1 VARGPNRRVSALDVL
16 EVMVASSD
24 PAFFTSE
31 LADELDTTAQTIRNR
46 IDELEDNGYVDVKRD
61 GRSMIIWLTQEGYEH
76 YVDSR

>member
-1 VARGPNRRVSALDVL
+1 MSRGPNRHVPTLDVL
-16 EVMVASSD
+16 EVMVASPD

-46 IDELEDNGYVDVKRD
+46 LDELEANEHVEIKRD
-61 GRSMIIWLTQEGYEH
+61 GRSMIVWLTQEGYEH